1 MTEFALRP
9 DAAGPRSGSDLGFP
23 NPLRN
28 RFGEYRAVH
37 GSPLTEVPPGFA
49 PEFAPGFAPGS
60 ATDRERRRRMAAAR
74 RLSRP
79 TGPRASGGN
88 PSASEPPAREPLT
101 PGDRAETPEAAR

>member
-9 DAAGPRSGSDLGFP
+9 DAAGPRSGSDLDFP

-49 PEFAPGFAPGS
+49 PES
-60 ATDRERRRRMAAAR
+60 ATDGERRRRMAAAR

-88 PSASEPPAREPLT
+88 PSASERPAREPLT